1 MWGAN
6 EVLSERVL
14 LTWAR
19 HAKDPIAS
27 AMEVAKPSLGEA
39 QEDGKAFLWSKYK
52 C

>member
-14 LTWAR
+14 FTWAQPCQGP
-19 HAKDPIAS
+19 HCLSHESGKAFS
-27 AMEVAKPSLGEA
+27 GEA